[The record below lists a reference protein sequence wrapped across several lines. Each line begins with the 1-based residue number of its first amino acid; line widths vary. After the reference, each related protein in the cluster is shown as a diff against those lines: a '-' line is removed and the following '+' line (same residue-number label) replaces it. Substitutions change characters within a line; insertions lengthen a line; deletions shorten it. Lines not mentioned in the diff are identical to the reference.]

1 MQDVVPP
8 MWQRNVYYRTDIP
21 VPDAQHALGCGMS
34 AGHTCCLEKVHV
46 MNRDQVHG
54 RTQQFKG
61 KLKEVA
67 GRLVGDESLEL
78 EGILESTAGKVR
90 SAYGDTKDRL
100 RKRAF

>member
-1 MQDVVPP
+1 MFNIEQTFLCLKFSMPSAAACPP
-8 MWQRNVYYRTDIP
+8 DIR
-21 VPDAQHALGCGMS
+21 VAS
-34 AGHTCCLEKVHV
+34 EKVHV

-61 KLKEVA
+61 KLKEVT

-78 EGILESTAGKVR
+78 EGVLENTAGKVR